1 MSEEMYKKLYFRAFN
16 KLVQLTEHTV
26 KMQQELE
33 ELYLQLSDE
42 EHQGETK

>member
-1 MSEEMYKKLYFRAFN
+1 MEQEMYKKLYFRAFN
-16 KLVQLTEHTV
+16 KLVQLTEQAQ

-42 EHQGETK
+42 DDEWQE